1 MFFNPLNAH
10 SFNVLLLSPTPMAPR
25 EQSKLIKLAL
35 GCFAPF
41 AFPAVAYAD
50 MIWPAL
56 VLETKLLSVP
66 IILTSL
72 LIEALVLKVTFT
84 LSIQTALSRS
94 IVINLASA
102 LCGILFIPMAGVIW
116 EFFPGLMLYPLL
128 GVGTFN
134 PLTWTATFLMAL
146 AITTCIELA
155 VLRRFYGLHI
165 RQKDALIWT
174 AANLVTVGWGLRLAV
189 SGPFHA

>member
-1 MFFNPLNAH
+1 M
-10 SFNVLLLSPTPMAPR
+10 V
-25 EQSKLIKLAL
+25 
-35 GCFAPF
+35 
-41 AFPAVAYAD
+41 
-50 MIWPAL
+50 WPAL

-72 LIEALVLKVTFT
+72 LIEALILKIIFT
-84 LSIQTALSRS
+84 LSIQTALWRS
-94 IVINLASA
+94 IMINLASA
-102 LCGILFIPMAGVIW
+102 LCGILFIPVAGVIW

-134 PLTWTATFLMAL
+134 PLTWAATFLMAL
-146 AITTCIELA
+146 ALTTSIELA
-155 VLRRFYGLHI
+155 VIRRFYGIRI
-165 RQKDALIWT
+165 RQKDALLWT

>member
-1 MFFNPLNAH
+1 
-10 SFNVLLLSPTPMAPR
+10 MAPR

-72 LIEALVLKVTFT
+72 LIEALVLKVTFLLT
-84 LSIQTALSRS
+84 FWTALWRS

-102 LCGILFIPMAGVIW
+102 LGGILFIPMAGVIW

-134 PLTWTATFLMAL
+134 PLTWAATFLMAL
-146 AITTCIELA
+146 AITTSIELA

-165 RQKDALIWT
+165 HQKDALIWA

-189 SGPFHA
+189 SGPFQA

>member
-1 MFFNPLNAH
+1 M
-10 SFNVLLLSPTPMAPR
+10 V
-25 EQSKLIKLAL
+25 
-35 GCFAPF
+35 
-41 AFPAVAYAD
+41 
-50 MIWPAL
+50 WPAL

-84 LSIQTALSRS
+84 LTITTSLWRS
-94 IVINLASA
+94 IMINLASA

-116 EFFPGLMLYPLL
+116 EFFPGLMLYPHL
-128 GVGTFN
+128 GIGTFN
-134 PLTWTATFLMAL
+134 PLTWAATFLMAL
-146 AITTCIELA
+146 AITTSIELA
-155 VLRRFYGLHI
+155 VIRRFYGIRI
-165 RQKDALIWT
+165 RQKDALLWT